1 MPAEEREA
9 AFSTAVDTEELC
21 QHVFLL
27 LGYQSSN
34 TTAGISSS
42 LPETLIGLA
51 ATNLIGHW
59 RLVMWIQT
67 EPASPNRSY
76 LSPRETILQDH

>member
-1 MPAEEREA
+1 MPKFAALPKSSPHSICSKFRNFSLIMPAEEREA

-34 TTAGISSS
+34 TTVGISSS

-51 ATNLIGHW
+51 ATNLIGH
-59 RLVMWIQT
+59 
-67 EPASPNRSY
+67 
-76 LSPRETILQDH
+76 